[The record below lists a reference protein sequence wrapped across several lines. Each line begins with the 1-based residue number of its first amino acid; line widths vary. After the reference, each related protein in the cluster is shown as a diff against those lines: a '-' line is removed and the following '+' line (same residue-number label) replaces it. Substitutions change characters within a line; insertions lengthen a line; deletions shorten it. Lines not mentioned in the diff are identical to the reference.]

1 MKTTEKL
8 RKIMKDTQKC
18 QTQRNTKKFSRDDDN
33 DDIRKKSRGKVP
45 NPSQPPLTSGREDSE
60 EQGSLTCYTPWD
72 CKESDT
78 TQQLNKNYLMQVGFL
93 VLDM

>member
-45 NPSQPPLTSGREDSE
+45 NPS
-60 EQGSLTCYTPWD
+60 
-72 CKESDT
+72 
-78 TQQLNKNYLMQVGFL
+78 
-93 VLDM
+93 